1 MEIFMPLQKNLH
13 YLFEPYQFALI
24 KMTATLKNAALA
36 GLQKIYSE
44 VQSGIRE
51 LKSIFGNEE
60 QGSIL
65 QSQK

>member
-1 MEIFMPLQKNLH
+1 
-13 YLFEPYQFALI
+13 
-24 KMTATLKNAALA
+24 MTATLKNTGLV

-51 LKSIFGNEE
+51 LKSIFGNVE

-65 QSQK
+65 